1 MTCLHFGVSELVQ
14 LKKLC
19 STHNSGGI
27 GRRKF
32 DDGGRSSGSSSSEPN
47 LGKRL
52 IQFYILDSRNN
63 RNVIYI
69 YIYPDDPRG
78 PRAYTTEK
86 FGFLVL
92 SAVTFFRVQYD
103 LDVTLVSETFD
114 LSYVC
119 ID

>member
-1 MTCLHFGVSELVQ
+1 MTGLHFGASELVQ

-69 YIYPDDPRG
+69 YFRMM
-78 PRAYTTEK
+78 
-86 FGFLVL
+86 L
-92 SAVTFFRVQYD
+92 SFSLWVATG
-103 LDVTLVSETFD
+103 
-114 LSYVC
+114 
-119 ID
+119 

>member
-1 MTCLHFGVSELVQ
+1 MTCLHLGVSELVQ

-52 IQFYILDSRNN
+52 IQFYILDSR
-63 RNVIYI
+63 IIEMSYI
-69 YIYPDDPRG
+69 YR
-78 PRAYTTEK
+78 
-86 FGFLVL
+86 
-92 SAVTFFRVQYD
+92 YD
-103 LDVTLVSETFD
+103 LLRQCLGHNDCADQYLGRAKLLSVEECTLMQAHAIRTLQAILRTA
-114 LSYVC
+114 LSR
-119 ID
+119 

>member
-1 MTCLHFGVSELVQ
+1 MTRLYFGASELVQ

-52 IQFYILDSRNN
+52 IQFYILDSR
-63 RNVIYI
+63 IIEMSYI
-69 YIYPDDPRG
+69 PR
-78 PRAYTTEK
+78 PRVLPP
-86 FGFLVL
+86 FLKARMRGL
-92 SAVTFFRVQYD
+92 N
-103 LDVTLVSETFD
+103 VTLKRVKRKKLIVCFNKEVKKKLKKIKKHNHDVS
-114 LSYVC
+114 
-119 ID
+119 